1 MTQHSYASDLPAD
14 VVATDDGAAPHASAN
29 SDETWNLLYRGWVLS
44 TPRGVRISL
53 TALER
58 VCFLAIVEHP
68 GRELSRD
75 ALMKALPGSSL
86 RTLNV
91 AISRLRKKVSEVG
104 AELPLHTVHGM
115 GYVFLGHLN
124 VQPS

>member
-1 MTQHSYASDLPAD
+1 MTQHSPAPGLPAD
-14 VVATDDGAAPHASAN
+14 VATPPPAGLPADAN
-29 SDETWNLLYRGWVLS
+29 ETWHLLYRGWVLS

-58 VCFLAIVEHP
+58 VCFLAIAEHP

-75 ALMKALPGSSL
+75 ALLKALPGASL

-91 AISRLRKKVSEVG
+91 AISRLRKKVGEAG

-115 GYVFLGHLN
+115 GYVFLGHLM

>member
-1 MTQHSYASDLPAD
+1 MTQPSTLPSD
-14 VVATDDGAAPHASAN
+14 VAIDSLATPRSQSDA
-29 SDETWNLLYRGWVLS
+29 DETWHLLYRGWVLS
-44 TPRGVRISL
+44 TPQNVRISL

-58 VCFLAIVEHP
+58 VCFLAIAEHP
-68 GRELSRD
+68 GRELSRG
-75 ALMKALPGSSL
+75 ALLRALPGSSL

-91 AISRLRKKVSEVG
+91 AISRLRKKVSEAG

-124 VQPS
+124 VQNS

>member
-1 MTQHSYASDLPAD
+1 MTSHINVSGLPAD
-14 VVATDDGAAPHASAN
+14 AVADVRGPAMDTTG
-29 SDETWNLLYRGWVLS
+29 ETWHLLYRGWVLS
-44 TPRGVRISL
+44 TPQGVRISL

-58 VCFLAIVEHP
+58 VCFQAIAEHP

-75 ALMKALPGSSL
+75 TLMRALPGSSL

-91 AISRLRKKVSEVG
+91 AISRLRKKVSDAG

-124 VQPS
+124 VPLS